1 MLTHWRLGGG
11 LQQLAG
17 IGLGQFTDCDDN
29 PAAADRFSLEQV
41 LRERTTDLGI
51 PVVSNL
57 PVGHGAGNAALPLGA
72 WAELDGSSGQL
83 RISSAKQAPPL
94 PR

>member
-1 MLTHWRLGGG
+1 
-11 LQQLAG
+11 
-17 IGLGQFTDCDDN
+17 
-29 PAAADRFSLEQV
+29 V
-41 LRERTTDLGI
+41 LRERTSDLGI

-57 PVGHGAGNAALPLGA
+57 PVGHVAGNAALPLGA
-72 WAELDGSSGQL
+72 WAKLDGSSGQL